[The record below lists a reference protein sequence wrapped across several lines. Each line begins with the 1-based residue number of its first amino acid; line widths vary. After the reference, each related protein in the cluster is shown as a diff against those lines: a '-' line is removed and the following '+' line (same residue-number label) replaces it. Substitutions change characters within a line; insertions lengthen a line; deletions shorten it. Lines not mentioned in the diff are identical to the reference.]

1 MGWGL
6 NGEGRVGMKK
16 WQDRAE
22 IGKSTRKPVQQS
34 IWEVTK
40 ASLWML
46 DGAKKMTIAVFRIVK
61 SRGC

>member
-34 IWEVTK
+34 IWEVMK

-46 DGAKKMTIAVFRIVK
+46 DGAKKNDDNCV
-61 SRGC
+61 